1 MERYRRFLDKLH
13 EHVQDDWDRLMPI
26 VGDEGV
32 GKSTLIL
39 QSIWLYEEIR
49 GNDPTPET
57 VLDYVVFDDR
67 DAFREK
73 LLTADPGDP
82 IAVMDAPH
90 VLYNKDVMQPDQK
103 EVQKSLLDIRTEN
116 YVIFLGYQDWDDI
129 PDQLRKRRAKNAIQ
143 IPKRGLLNGF
153 SRAKL
158 DEKYENL
165 DGMEWPDPDLRD
177 TFPSLEGT
185 RIWERFN
192 EIDKERKQRRLQQDS
207 DESDTDRTPQDVVN
221 EIVAAERLEEYVE
234 VNEFQKRAY
243 YSKPLLRFDYP
254 DLSDQEADQV
264 RSALSREADPASFA
278 DFEADDDAEP
288 EGETPNPP

>member
-1 MERYRRFLDKLH
+1 MERYKRFLEELH
-13 EHVQDDWDRLMPI
+13 KYVQRDWDRIIPVI
-26 VGDEGV
+26 GDEGV

-49 GNDPTPET
+49 GNDPSPET

-90 VLYNKDVMQPDQK
+90 VLYNKDVMMPDQK
-103 EVQKSLLDIRTEN
+103 AVEKSLLDIRTEN
-116 YVIFLGYQDWDDI
+116 YVIFLGYQAWGDA

-143 IPKRGLLNGF
+143 VPRRGMLKGY
-153 SRAKL
+153 SRAQL
-158 DEKYENL
+158 DEKYDRL
-165 DGMEWPDPDLRD
+165 DDMEWPDPALVD

-185 RIWERFN
+185 RLWERFN
-192 EIDKERKQRRLQQDS
+192 EIDKERKRSRLQQDDDS
-207 DESDTDRTPQDVVN
+207 DSDLAPQDVVN
-221 EIVAAERLEEYVE
+221 EIVTADRLEEYVE
-234 VNEFQKRAY
+234 VNEFQNRAY
-243 YSKPLLRFDYP
+243 YSKPLLRYDYP

-264 RSALSREADPASFA
+264 RSALSREAPPESFA
-278 DFEADDDAEP
+278 DVEEEPDAA